1 MVANLKVVSDFAS
14 SSKRPSIAT
23 LLADPAEVKRKRHSF
38 EKMGGVSDRPK
49 LAVRQ
54 SV

>member
-1 MVANLKVVSDFAS
+1 MVANLKNCALDE
-14 SSKRPSIAT
+14 KRPSIAT

-49 LAVRQ
+49 LAVAE